1 MKLDREERRGRRV
14 RVYLSCRDWRR
25 GERGDRRRR
34 GHSRRGSQ
42 GNGRLHQVRDL
53 PGSPPGHAL
62 RVRSAAS
69 GGCHARGVIVTLRND
84 LTVGG
89 YGDGM
94 RGDDRVIE
102 FLNEQLTAELTAINQ
117 YFLHAKMQE
126 NFGWIKIARHTRAE
140 SIDEM
145 RHAETLT
152 DRILY
157 LDALP
162 NYQRLFALRVG
173 ETIGQMLEADLA
185 VETEAVDRLRRG
197 IEYMRGI
204 GDVTSANI
212 FEDILADEEQHIDY
226 LETQIGLVS
235 QLGEQLYLA
244 QLVEQPDS

>member
-1 MKLDREERRGRRV
+1 
-14 RVYLSCRDWRR
+14 
-25 GERGDRRRR
+25 
-34 GHSRRGSQ
+34 
-42 GNGRLHQVRDL
+42 
-53 PGSPPGHAL
+53 
-62 RVRSAAS
+62 
-69 GGCHARGVIVTLRND
+69 
-84 LTVGG
+84 
-89 YGDGM
+89 M

-126 NFGWIKIARHTRAE
+126 NFGWVKLARHTKAE

-152 DRILY
+152 DRILF
-157 LDALP
+157 LEGLP
-162 NYQRLFALRVG
+162 NYQRLFALR
-173 ETIGQMLEADLA
+173 IGQTISQMFDADLL

-212 FEDILADEEQHIDY
+212 FESILADEEQHIDY
-226 LETQIGLVS
+226 LETQLGLVT

-244 QLVEQPDS
+244 QLVEQPSD